1 MEHWEDFNF
10 MRIKNINVKGLFG
23 VFNHEISMFVDDRI
37 TIIHGPNGFGKTTIL
52 KMVDALFNSRFYSL
66 STIPFKE
73 FKVIFDNE
81 SIIKVTK
88 SGKTDSKTKSH
99 RVSQLIITYTQNDT
113 NEELSFQTNRVRDI
127 EDIEFPMSIIERTVP
142 QLTRVGANVWR
153 DMVDDEILPLEEV
166 IERYGHLLPFN
177 HKKDKKVPEWFNKIT
192 ESFPVRFVQAQR
204 LFAIHN
210 DQRLQSEYSKSQSMQ
225 LSVALYSKELSANIK
240 SRLAEYASLSQSLD
254 RTFPARVV
262 NQDMQNYLT
271 DEELRNKL
279 TSLEEKRLRFVEAGL
294 LDKDE
299 KGEFQVPTEIDEKT
313 KSVLSVYVK
322 DVQEKLGVLDEI
334 ADRIDIFKKVL
345 DPRFQYKKMIISK
358 DKGIIFT
365 TLDGSN
371 LSPSDLSS
379 GEQHEIVL
387 LYELLFKVAKDSL
400 ILIDEPELSLH
411 VAWQEQFLKD
421 LQEIIRLSNFDVL
434 IATHSPQ
441 IIYDRWDL
449 TVELR
454 GIEK

>member
-1 MEHWEDFNF
+1 
-10 MRIKNINVKGLFG
+10 MRIKKINVEELFG
-23 VFNHEISMFVDDRI
+23 VFNHEIKMFMDDRT

-52 KMVDALFNSRFYSL
+52 KMIDALFNSRFYIL

-73 FKVIFDNE
+73 FKVIFDDN
-81 SIIKVTK
+81 SIIEVIQPEKND
-88 SGKTDSKTKSH
+88 GKPKSH
-99 RVSQLIITYTQNDT
+99 RVSELTITYTQNDT
-113 NEELSFQTNRVRDI
+113 NQKLSFQTNRVEDI
-127 EDIEFPMSIIERTVP
+127 EDIGFPLNFIDRAIP
-142 QLTRVGANVWR
+142 QLIRISQSEWK
-153 DMVDDEILPLEEV
+153 DMSSDEILPLDEV
-166 IERYGHLLPFN
+166 VERYGHLLPFHN
-177 HKKDKKVPEWFNKIT
+177 KKDKKVPDWFNKIT
-192 ESFPVRFVQAQR
+192 ESISVRFIQAQR
-204 LFAIHN
+204 LFAINN
-210 DQRLQSEYSKSQSMQ
+210 DQRLQKDYSKSQSMQ
-225 LSVALYSKELSANIK
+225 LSVALYSKELSTNIK
-240 SRLAEYASLSQSLD
+240 SKLAEYGSLSQSLD

-262 NQDMQNYLT
+262 NQDMHNYLT
-271 DEELRNKL
+271 DEELRDKL
-279 TSLEEKRLRFVEAGL
+279 SSLEEKRLRFIEAGL

-299 KGEFQVPTEIDEKT
+299 KGEFQVPTEIDDKT

-345 DPRFQYKKMIISK
+345 DPRFQYKKMTISK
-358 DKGIIFT
+358 EKGTVFS

-379 GEQHEIVL
+379 GEQHELVL
-387 LYELLFKVAKDSL
+387 LYELLFKVAPDSL